1 MGREH
6 SCLANHGC
14 SLNAVQATYALLVTT
29 AITVRVMFTVSSDH
43 VGAANVGAAS
53 GCLLSR
59 LPLSLLKSAILLF
72 LFFQQKPKMHCEL
85 GVDSKDL
92 QYMGG

>member
-6 SCLANHGC
+6 SCHANHGC

-43 VGAANVGAAS
+43 VGAAS